1 MSTCP
6 ARSGSAATS
15 SRFARSAARASA
27 LRSSPAS
34 SSSASC
40 LRAVSSRWA
49 PCSSSA
55 FAIPRPR
62 PPVAPVS
69 RTREPE
75 IFTRSEYAAYE
86 QRPPR
91 RLRLG
96 REAKRLVEA
105 QRIAVLLVDVELH
118 APAPARTRGLERRLD
133 ELTAVPAAARR
144 LGHEQVLEPTVV
156 HAGPDAQAVAEL
168 ADPNRAVVVAEGE
181 QELGAIVLEQ
191 PRSGYSDALLAWVM
205 LSPPVAEFC
214 YQPDDVVQI
223 LSSADANQR
232 SDATGQP
239 ALADRRAS
247 AKASS

>member
-6 ARSGSAATS
+6 ARSGRAATS

-34 SSSASC
+34 SSSASW
-40 LRAVSSRWA
+40 LRPVSSRRA
-49 PCSSSA
+49 PRSSSA

-75 IFTRSEYAAYE
+75 MFTRSEYAADE

-105 QRIAVLLVDVELH
+105 QRIRVLLVDVELH
-118 APAPARTRGLERRLD
+118 APAPARTRGLERSLD
-133 ELTAVPAAARR
+133 ELTAVPAAPPR

-191 PRSGYSDALLAWVM
+191 
-205 LSPPVAEFC
+205 
-214 YQPDDVVQI
+214 
-223 LSSADANQR
+223 
-232 SDATGQP
+232 
-239 ALADRRAS
+239 
-247 AKASS
+247 